1 MLAHRDCALR
11 TQYQEGKMKG
21 LLRKAAAVLLVAV
34 MAVAMFAGCTK
45 SSGKKVNAGS
55 DGSMFGILKSAMQL
69 EKKTFDCDITADI
82 EGTTAKIKLSGVSDG
97 NATSLSAEVST
108 GGMSF
113 KFDNAIV
120 FTDDVIYFNV
130 ASIMDEVGAFTSAI
144 PGADFD
150 LEDLGITSD
159 WVSFKAEGL
168 FKQDNSIFEAIS
180 KDLDEAYADMITE
193 KDGTY
198 SITVS
203 DKDSVKG
210 FIDATKKLL
219 DDKGDAW
226 AKLFAEQSNKLD
238 VEKLM
243 NGVADDVVEAIV
255 KAYEESTGEKLP
267 EDKIKE
273 LRDSMLE
280 ETDMSGIEEI
290 NEDTYKEM
298 FDEIRDQ
305 LDDASV
311 TGLDGKIDV
320 RTSSDKGVYTIKA
333 NAEPENEEDGS
344 IILISTIKEDSSA
357 KVEVPSDA
365 QSAIDIL
372 VAIVVANM
380 GGMN

>member
-1 MLAHRDCALR
+1 
-11 TQYQEGKMKG
+11 MKG
-21 LLRKAAAVLLVAV
+21 LLKKAAAVLLVAI
-34 MAVAMFAGCTK
+34 MAVAMLAGCGK
-45 SSGKKVNAGS
+45 SGGKKVNAGGA
-55 DGSMFGILKSAMQL
+55 GSMFGVLKSASQV
-69 EKKTFDCDITADI
+69 EKATFDCDITADI
-82 EGTTAKIKLSGVSDG
+82 DGTSAKIKLSGVTDG
-97 NATSLSAEVST
+97 KATSLSAEVSA

-113 KFDNAIV
+113 KFDNAVI
-120 FTDDVIYFNV
+120 FTDDAIYINV
-130 ASIMDEVGAFTSAI
+130 ASVMDEIGAFASAV
-144 PGADFD
+144 PGADLD
-150 LEDLGITSD
+150 LSELGITSD
-159 WVSFKAEGL
+159 WVFFEAEGM
-168 FKQDNSIFEAIS
+168 FKRDSSVFETIS

-243 NGVADDVVEAIV
+243 NGVADDVVDAIV
-255 KAYEESTGEKLP
+255 KAYEESTGEKLS
-267 EDKIKE
+267 EDEIKE

-280 ETDMSGIEEI
+280 ETDMSEIEKI
-290 NEDTYKEM
+290 DEDTYKEM
-298 FDEIRDQ
+298 FDELRDQ
-305 LDDASV
+305 LDDTSV

-320 RTSSDKGVYTIKA
+320 RTSYENGVYTIKA
-333 NAEPENEEDGS
+333 NAEPEDEEDGS
-344 IILISTIKEDSSA
+344 ITLVSTIKEDSSA

-372 VAIVVANM
+372 VAILVANM